1 MTDDDVRA
9 NLAAHIAAR
18 RTDIAAFLRRNRPRL
33 RRRAKVAV
41 VLSALAAVF
50 TAGPAAGGEKFSTG
64 VQNALGLTTDTYVW
78 RTLCLL
84 ALLVSIGAAVMA
96 GLPRSDDTARIAAAE
111 TADAELEGL
120 LALLQFGTLST
131 DDAAKL
137 YQQYTVKVPF
147 VETSAPRPGP
157 AHALLGRA
165 ATGLADAGSG
175 PETRMAAL
183 PPVPY
188 PAARVQDPRRR

>member
-18 RTDIAAFLRRNRPRL
+18 RADIRAYLRRNRPRT

-41 VLSALAAVF
+41 VLSVLAAIF

-64 VQNALGLTTDTYVW
+64 VQKALGLSTDTYVW

-84 ALLVSIGAAVMA
+84 ALLVSIGAAVLA
-96 GLPRSDDTARIAAAE
+96 GLPKNDDADRVAAAE

-120 LALLQFGTLST
+120 LALLEFGTLST

-147 VETSAPRPGP
+147 VETSAPPYP
-157 AHALLGRA
+157 VENARA
-165 ATGLADAGSG
+165 ARPAPRLPEPSGG
-175 PETRMAAL
+175 PETRISAL
-183 PPVPY
+183 PPVPVT
-188 PAARVQDPRRR
+188 RGVQEPRRR